1 MAIYSASVKT
11 VSRGGGRSATAA
23 AAYRN
28 GEEITDERT
37 GEVHDYR
44 RRTGVEHVASF
55 APEGMAPQPSAE
67 LWNRAEAAEVRKNA
81 RVAREVLVALP
92 AELSPTQR
100 RELAVGIAQALADR
114 YGTAGTLAVH
124 TPDRE
129 GDQRNHHAHILMT
142 TRRLEPSGAL
152 GEKTR
157 ELDDVK
163 RGPQEIEWVRAMIEA
178 RTNHALER
186 AGSAERVDRRSL
198 VEQRAAALEAGDQ
211 ERAAELDRLP
221 TIHEGPRVTAIRR
234 ECEREQR
241 APLAPVTRLQV
252 NNDRRQLAADRA
264 ELGSVSAQI
273 IDIEQ
278 ARAERAARQQ
288 VAGAASAGMEAFKA
302 RFQQSQD
309 VAARIEAERARLT
322 AEAQRVAQERA
333 AEQAAQERAQE
344 QERAAKAPKHAAL
357 SNDGPTNTK
366 GRSGPDFSM

>member
-92 AELSPTQR
+92 AELTPEQR
-100 RELAVGIAQALADR
+100 RELAQGIAQALADR

-142 TRRLEPSGAL
+142 TRRLEPTGEL

-163 RGPQEIEWVRAMIEA
+163 RGPQEVEWVRAMIEA

-221 TIHEGPRVTAIRR
+221 TIHEGPRVTQIRR
-234 ECEREQR
+234 EAERQGR
-241 APLAPVTRLQV
+241 QPLGNVTRLEV
-252 NNDRRQLAADRA
+252 NNDRRQLAADRSELRQVAQVIDFAQAKAAREQVRADALAQAA
-264 ELGSVSAQI
+264 ELRQRMAAELAERRAQ
-273 IDIEQ
+273 EQ
-278 ARAERAARQQ
+278 ARADALAKAAEVRQQ
-288 VAGAASAGMEAFKA
+288 M
-302 RFQQSQD
+302 Q
-309 VAARIEAERARLT
+309 AEL
-322 AEAQRVAQERA
+322 QRQAQERA
-333 AEQAAQERAQE
+333 RQE
-344 QERAAKAPKHAAL
+344 QEKAAEMEARQRGR
-357 SNDGPTNTK
+357 DGP
-366 GRSGPDFSM
+366 GFGM

>member
-92 AELSPTQR
+92 AELTPAQR
-100 RELAVGIAQALADR
+100 RELAQGIAQALADR

-163 RGPQEIEWVRAMIEA
+163 RGPLG
-178 RTNHALER
+178 T
-186 AGSAERVDRRSL
+186 
-198 VEQRAAALEAGDQ
+198 
-211 ERAAELDRLP
+211 
-221 TIHEGPRVTAIRR
+221 
-234 ECEREQR
+234 
-241 APLAPVTRLQV
+241 VTRLQA
-252 NNDRRQLAADRA
+252 NNDRRQLTADRD
-264 ELGSVSAQI
+264 ELGAVSAQI

-278 ARAERAARQQ
+278 ARAAVREVEMAGKTSALIIEKATRIAVSEAVSGALAAVRDE
-288 VAGAASAGMEAFKA
+288 VVK
-302 RFQQSQD
+302 
-309 VAARIEAERARLT
+309 
-322 AEAQRVAQERA
+322 
-333 AEQAAQERAQE
+333 
-344 QERAAKAPKHAAL
+344 P
-357 SNDGPTNTK
+357 
-366 GRSGPDFSM
+366 

>member
-1 MAIYSASVKT
+1 
-11 VSRGGGRSATAA
+11 
-23 AAYRN
+23 
-28 GEEITDERT
+28 
-37 GEVHDYR
+37 
-44 RRTGVEHVASF
+44 
-55 APEGMAPQPSAE
+55 
-67 LWNRAEAAEVRKNA
+67 
-81 RVAREVLVALP
+81 VALP
-92 AELSPTQR
+92 AELTPAQR
-100 RELAVGIAQALADR
+100 RELAQGIAQALADR

-142 TRRLEPSGAL
+142 TRRLEPSGEL

-163 RGPQEIEWVRAMIEA
+163 RGPQEVEWVRAMIEA

-198 VEQRAAALEAGDQ
+198 VEQRAAALEAGEL

-278 ARAERAARQQ
+278 ARAERAAR
-288 VAGAASAGMEAFKA
+288 
-302 RFQQSQD
+302 
-309 VAARIEAERARLT
+309 
-322 AEAQRVAQERA
+322 
-333 AEQAAQERAQE
+333 
-344 QERAAKAPKHAAL
+344 
-357 SNDGPTNTK
+357 
-366 GRSGPDFSM
+366 

>member
-92 AELSPTQR
+92 AELTPEQR
-100 RELAVGIAQALADR
+100 RELAQGIAQALADR

-142 TRRLEPSGAL
+142 TRRLEPTGEL

-163 RGPQEIEWVRAMIEA
+163 RGPQEVEWVRAMIEA

-221 TIHEGPRVTAIRR
+221 TIHEGPRVTQIRR
-234 ECEREQR
+234 EAERQGR
-241 APLAPVTRLQV
+241 QPLGNVTRLEV
-252 NNDRRQLAADRA
+252 NNDRRQLAADRSELRQVAQVIDFAQAKAAREQVRADALAQAA
-264 ELGSVSAQI
+264 ELRQRMAAELAERRAQ
-273 IDIEQ
+273 EQ
-278 ARAERAARQQ
+278 ARADALAKAAEVRQQ
-288 VAGAASAGMEAFKA
+288 M
-302 RFQQSQD
+302 Q
-309 VAARIEAERARLT
+309 AEL
-322 AEAQRVAQERA
+322 QRQAQERA
-333 AEQAAQERAQE
+333 EVERQAAQERARQE
-344 QERAAKAPKHAAL
+344 QENAAEMEARQRGRDAP
-357 SNDGPTNTK
+357 GF
-366 GRSGPDFSM
+366 GM